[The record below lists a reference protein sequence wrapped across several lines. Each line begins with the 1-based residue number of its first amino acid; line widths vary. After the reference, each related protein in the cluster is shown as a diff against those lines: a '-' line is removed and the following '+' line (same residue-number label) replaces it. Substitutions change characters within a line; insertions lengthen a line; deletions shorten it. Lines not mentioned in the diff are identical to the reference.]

1 MKNTTLLAATVAVA
15 AVFASVVGCETEKLS
30 DTQLSISP
38 ARATIAPGDD
48 LVLTA
53 QGGWDYTW
61 EILEPKYGTLSTYN
75 GKKVTYMTPLPSN
88 EELTQGKHETVTIQ
102 VHSASNHTAT
112 AVITVHAD
120 PKPEEEEETQSGNDN
135 QGSNNT
141 NNQGSNPANIG
152 AGDDTED

>member
-38 ARATIAPGDD
+38 ARATIAPGDN

-61 EILEPKYGTLSTYN
+61 EIIGDSKYGTLSTYN

-102 VHSASNHTAT
+102 VHSASNHTAS

-120 PKPEEEEETQSGNDN
+120 PKPEEEDQQSDN
-135 QGSNNT
+135 
-141 NNQGSNPANIG
+141 NNQENNSTNSQNTITPDT
-152 AGDDTED
+152 GDDTED